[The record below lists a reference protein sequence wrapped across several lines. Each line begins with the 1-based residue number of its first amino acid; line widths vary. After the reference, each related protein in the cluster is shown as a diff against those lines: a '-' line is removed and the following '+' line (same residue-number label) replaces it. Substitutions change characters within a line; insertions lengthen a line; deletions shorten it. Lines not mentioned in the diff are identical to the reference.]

1 MPNPPTLPSPTKPDT
16 PSSPRPHPL
25 LTFLH
30 HHWLSDLS
38 PTPITTLHLLLQT
51 FATGLQNAISYA
63 QFHCFASAQ
72 TGNTVVLALALTDRH
87 NSWDRLANATVS
99 LCSWLAGALVTGQVG
114 NAVGPRRRVWQVA
127 VGVLQTGMLVVS
139 AWIHYELS
147 DGEAFQGIGTRPRVG
162 LGLLAAACGSQ
173 VAAARAWGV
182 PEISTAMAT
191 AAWVDLL
198 IDRRVLAWRNK
209 ARDRRVAFL
218 GSLVLGGVSGAFA
231 LERVGA
237 AEVVVL
243 SAVLKGVVVVGLMF
257 CS

>member
-1 MPNPPTLPSPTKPDT
+1 MSPSHGKAD
-16 PSSPRPHPL
+16 
-25 LTFLH
+25 FLSYLKR
-30 HHWLSDLS
+30 HWLNDL
-38 PTPITTLHLLLQT
+38 TPNTTIEAQLILQT
-51 FATGLQNAISYA
+51 FAIGLQNAISYA

-72 TGNTVVLALALTDRH
+72 TGNTVVLALALADPH
-87 NSWDRLANATVS
+87 NSWDRLANTTVS
-99 LCSWLAGALVTGQVG
+99 LGSWLLGALLTGQTG
-114 NAVGPRRRVWQVA
+114 NALGRRRRAFQVA
-127 VGVLQTGMLVVS
+127 VGLLQTSMIILA
-139 AWIHYELS
+139 AWIEYDFRDADLS
-147 DGEAFQGIGTRPRVG
+147 PAGSSGVRPRVG

-198 IDRRVLAWRNK
+198 IDRRLVACRNK
-209 ARDRRVAFL
+209 SRDRRALFL
-218 GSLVLGGVSGAFA
+218 ATLVTGSIVGAFA

-243 SAVLKGVVVVGLMF
+243 SAVLKGVVVLGLVF